1 MNAPKLNEKIE
12 DELRKTLEHIAGEM
26 RQRIVDLEAKAERP
40 WGGALSGRTEAAE
53 YVAQACRE
61 ANAIVEAAI
70 AKLPAPPQA
79 KGKTRPAAKSE
90 PPLHPAHPDRQAG
103 KPEPRG

>member
-1 MNAPKLNEKIE
+1 MKAPKLNEKIG
-12 DELRKTLEHIAGEM
+12 DELRKTLEHISGEL
-26 RQRIVDLEAKAERP
+26 RQRILDLEAKAERP

-61 ANAIVEAAI
+61 ANAIFEAAI
-70 AKLPAPPQA
+70 AQLPAPPPA
-79 KGKTRPAAKSE
+79 KSARTPVPSE

-103 KPEPRG
+103 KPAARG